1 MLKRFGNANRAQV
14 IYEFSV
20 MNFRAL
26 IFDSGV
32 GGLSVAAE
40 IRRRLPDLAMD
51 YVADDEFRPYGEKT
65 PAQLKSRLPELLW
78 ALTDML
84 RPDVVVMACNTASTT
99 ALKEVRS
106 VLSVPVVGVV
116 PAIKPAA
123 QITRTGTIAVLGTPG
138 TVAREY
144 VDDLIT
150 DFASGKTV
158 LLQGSVNLVDM
169 AEDKLAGRPV
179 DLARIKAELA
189 PLFSGHEGAN
199 IDAVV
204 LACTHFP
211 LLKDEL
217 KAAVTQTVQWIDSGE
232 AIARRVQSLLGK
244 GIAQEREPR
253 ADTAFLIGPQT
264 NPERNAAFAQF
275 GFKRVVALKP

>member
-1 MLKRFGNANRAQV
+1 M
-14 IYEFSV
+14 S
-20 MNFRAL
+20 FRAL

-40 IRRRLPDLAMD
+40 ISARLPKLAMD

-65 PAQLKSRLPELLW
+65 AAQLKARLPGLL
-78 ALTDML
+78 AVLTDML
-84 RPDVVVMACNTASTT
+84 TPDVVVIACNTASTT
-99 ALKEVRS
+99 ALDEIRAA
-106 VLSVPVVGVV
+106 LNVPVVGVV

-123 QITRTGTIAVLGTPG
+123 HLTRTGTIAVLGTPG

-150 DFASGKTV
+150 QFAGGKDV

-169 AEDKLAGRPV
+169 AEDKLSGRLV
-179 DLARIKAELA
+179 DPARIKAELA
-189 PLFSGHEGAN
+189 PLFSGKRGAD

-217 KAAVTQTVQWIDSGE
+217 KASVTQTVKWIDSGE
-232 AIARRVQSLLGK
+232 AIARRVESLLQGTTPHIRAK
-244 GIAQEREPR
+244 REN
-253 ADTAFLIGPQT
+253 AAFLIGPLTQ
-264 NPERNAAFAQF
+264 PERSAAFLRF
-275 GFKRVVALKP
+275 GFDRVVALKP

>member
-1 MLKRFGNANRAQV
+1 M
-14 IYEFSV
+14 SH
-20 MNFRAL
+20 RAL
-26 IFDSGV
+26 FFDSGV

-40 IRRRLPDLAMD
+40 VRKRLPELRMD
-51 YVADDEFRPYGEKT
+51 YVADDEFRPYGEKSA
-65 PAQLKSRLPELLW
+65 AQLKARLPGLLSV
-78 ALTDML
+78 LTDML
-84 RPDVVVMACNTASTT
+84 QPDVVVIACNTASTT
-99 ALKEVRS
+99 ALDDIRAA
-106 VLSVPVVGVV
+106 LSVAVVGVV

-123 QITRTGTIAVLGTPG
+123 RLTRTGTIAVLGTPG

-150 DFASGKTV
+150 DFAKDTHV

-189 PLFSGHEGAN
+189 PLFSGRRGAD

-232 AIARRVQSLLGK
+232 AIARRVETLLAAVLPKDAGHS
-244 GIAQEREPR
+244 QR

-264 NPERNAAFAQF
+264 RSERSAAFASF

>member
-1 MLKRFGNANRAQV
+1 M
-14 IYEFSV
+14 S
-20 MNFRAL
+20 FRAL

-40 IRRRLPDLAMD
+40 IRQRLPKLAMD
-51 YVADDEFRPYGEKT
+51 YVADDEFRPYGEKS
-65 PAQLKSRLPELLW
+65 AEQLKARLPGLLSV
-78 ALTDML
+78 LSDML
-84 RPDVVVMACNTASTT
+84 KPDIIVIACNTASTT
-99 ALKEVRS
+99 ALRGIRS
-106 VLSVPVVGVV
+106 VASVPVVGVV

-123 QITRTGTIAVLGTPG
+123 IATKTGTIAVLGTPG

-150 DFASGKTV
+150 DFANDKHV
-158 LLQGSVNLVDM
+158 LLQGSVNLVDI
-169 AEDKLAGRPV
+169 AEDKLAGRRV
-179 DLARIKAELA
+179 DIQRIKAELA
-189 PLFSGHEGAN
+189 PLFAGQRGAD

-217 KAAVTQTVQWIDSGE
+217 KAAVTQSVKWIDSGE
-232 AIARRVQSLLGK
+232 AIARRVGSLLDK
-244 GIAQEREPR
+244 ITPKDREPY

-264 NPERNAAFAQF
+264 NEDRSAAFKSF
-275 GFKRVVALKP
+275 GFERVVALKP

>member
-1 MLKRFGNANRAQV
+1 M
-14 IYEFSV
+14 S
-20 MNFRAL
+20 FRAL

-40 IRRRLPDLAMD
+40 IRQRLPALAMD

-65 PAQLKSRLPELLW
+65 AAQLKARLPGLLSV
-78 ALTDML
+78 LCDML
-84 RPDVVVMACNTASTT
+84 QPDIVVIACNTASTT
-99 ALKEVRS
+99 ALDDIRRA
-106 VLSVPVVGVV
+106 LFVPVVGVV

-123 QITRTGTIAVLGTPG
+123 LATRTGTIAVLGTPG

-150 DFASGKTV
+150 NFAAGKHV

-169 AEDKLAGRPV
+169 AEDKLAGRAVEPQ
-179 DLARIKAELA
+179 RIKAELA
-189 PLFSGHEGAN
+189 PLFSGKDGAD

-217 KAAVTQTVQWIDSGE
+217 KAAVTQSVNWIDSGE
-232 AIARRVQSLLGK
+232 AIARRVQSLLAK
-244 GIAQEREPR
+244 ITPR
-253 ADTAFLIGPQT
+253 AGQPYADTAFLIGPQT
-264 NPERNAAFAQF
+264 NPERSAAFAQF
-275 GFKRVVALKP
+275 GFIKVVALKP

>member
-1 MLKRFGNANRAQV
+1 
-14 IYEFSV
+14 
-20 MNFRAL
+20 MNYRAL

-40 IRRRLPDLAMD
+40 IAARMPHLKMD

-65 PAQLKSRLPELLW
+65 AAQLKARLPGLL
-78 ALTDML
+78 AVLTDML
-84 RPDVVVMACNTASTT
+84 SPDVVVIACNTASTT
-99 ALKEVRS
+99 ALDGIRAAIR
-106 VLSVPVVGVV
+106 VPVVGVV

-150 DFASGKTV
+150 EFASDKHV

-169 AEDKLAGRPV
+169 AEDKLSGRPV
-179 DLARIKAELA
+179 NRARIKAELA
-189 PLFSGHEGAN
+189 PLFSGRRGAD

-217 KAAVTQTVQWIDSGE
+217 KAAVAQTVQWIDSGE
-232 AIARRVQSLLGK
+232 AIARRVESLLGQTH
-244 GIAQEREPR
+244 AQDR
-253 ADTAFLIGPQT
+253 ATRDNTAFLVGPEAE
-264 NPERNAAFAQF
+264 NERKAAFAQF
-275 GFKRVVALKP
+275 GFNRVVALKP

>member
-1 MLKRFGNANRAQV
+1 M
-14 IYEFSV
+14 SS
-20 MNFRAL
+20 RAL

-32 GGLSVAAE
+32 GGLSVVAE
-40 IRRRLPDLAMD
+40 IRRRLPKLSLD
-51 YVADDEFRPYGEKT
+51 YVADDAFRPYGEKT
-65 PAQLKSRLPELLW
+65 AAELQARLPALL
-78 ALTDML
+78 AVLADML
-84 RPDVVVMACNTASTT
+84 CPDIIVIACNTASTT
-99 ALKEVRS
+99 ALEHIRAAV
-106 VLSVPVVGVV
+106 SVPVVGVV

-123 QITRTGTIAVLGTPG
+123 AITRTGALAVLGTPG

-150 DFASGKTV
+150 EFAQDKNV

-169 AEDKLAGRPV
+169 AEDKLAGRAV
-179 DLARIKAELA
+179 DPTRIKAELA
-189 PLFSGHEGAN
+189 PLFSGRGGAD

-232 AIARRVQSLLGK
+232 AIARRVESLMPHRSSEK
-244 GIAQEREPR
+244 TARE
-253 ADTAFLIGPQT
+253 DTAFLIGPKSL
-264 NPERNAAFAQF
+264 PERDAAFARF
-275 GFKRVVALKP
+275 GFKRVVALLP